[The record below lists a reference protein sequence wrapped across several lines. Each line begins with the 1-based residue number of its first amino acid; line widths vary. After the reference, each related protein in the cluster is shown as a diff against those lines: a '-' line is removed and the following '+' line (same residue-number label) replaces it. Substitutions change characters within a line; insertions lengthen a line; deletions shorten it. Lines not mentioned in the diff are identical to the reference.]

1 MILRHESPLHS
12 RELYDLVWSEP
23 MPKLA
28 PRFGVSDADLAD
40 TSREAI
46 IQRPLPLGGPR
57 AKSTAPDAA
66 DSRGDWSL
74 ISAPILLP

>member
-1 MILRHESPLHS
+1 MSHRFT
-12 RELYDLVWSEP
+12 REQLYDLVWSEP

-28 PRFGVSDADLAD
+28 PRFGVADADLAD

-46 IQRPLPLGGPR
+46 IQRPLPLGGAR

-66 DSRGDWSL
+66 DSRGDWAL